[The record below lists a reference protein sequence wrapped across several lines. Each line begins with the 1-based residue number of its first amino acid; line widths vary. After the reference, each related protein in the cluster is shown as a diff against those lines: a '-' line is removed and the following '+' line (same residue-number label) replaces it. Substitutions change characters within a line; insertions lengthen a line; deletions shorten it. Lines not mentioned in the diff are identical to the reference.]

1 MLLCADASTAVP
13 VMFLFTLHAELTI
26 EDWYVLTDQAKQR
39 RNSVFCT
46 DTGLVAHD
54 NETGALTGQPPVVLG
69 AEGGVVEAAGGLLLE
84 EEDALLMELSEADF
98 QYICLMQLRGFLMRE
113 SNKVIHHLAR
123 ACIFACIRLAH
134 CVYALAFV
142 SRHVSFVLDAGPSW
156 R

>member
-13 VMFLFTLHAELTI
+13 VMFVFTLHAELTM

-39 RNSVFCT
+39 RQADCCT
-46 DTGLVAHD
+46 DTCLVAHD

-113 SNKVIHHLAR
+113 ANKVIHHLAR

>member
-13 VMFLFTLHAELTI
+13 VLFVFTLHAELTM
-26 EDWYVLTDQAKQR
+26 EHWYVLTDQAKQR
-39 RNSVFCT
+39 PQADC
-46 DTGLVAHD
+46 LVAHD

-113 SNKVIHHLAR
+113 ANKVIHHLAR

>member
-1 MLLCADASTAVP
+1 M
-13 VMFLFTLHAELTI
+13 
-26 EDWYVLTDQAKQR
+26 EDWYVLTDHVKLRRQAEC
-39 RNSVFCT
+39 CT
-46 DTGLVAHD
+46 DTCLLAHD
-54 NETGALTGQPPVVLG
+54 NEEGALIGQPPVVQG

-113 SNKVIHHLAR
+113 SNKVIHHLDR

-142 SRHVSFVLDAGPSW
+142 SRRVSCVPDAGPGW